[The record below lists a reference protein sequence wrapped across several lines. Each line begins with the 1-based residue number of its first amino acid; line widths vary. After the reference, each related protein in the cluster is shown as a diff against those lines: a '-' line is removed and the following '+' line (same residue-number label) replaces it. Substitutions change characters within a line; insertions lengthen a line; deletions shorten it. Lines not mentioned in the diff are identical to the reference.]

1 MFDDTGWKL
10 TVHGSLQNL
19 PNPVDL
25 PHKQS
30 VIWGETVDGRRVSLF
45 DGYCVFRNRFLMTGN
60 RPKEEWLGLHYSVG
74 RTHVTLDT
82 LVKRLNIKFDALG
95 EWGCWSS
102 SSLYNDAEST
112 ITIPDHTTYS
122 VQCEGAKVSL
132 VCSWMVTDSLDSAT
146 VTREAFLTV
155 EDDIQIRDL
164 QAKWISP
171 LQGLLSFLI
180 LDYATVTETTVRL
193 SDPDQSLTLH
203 LRTPKPLTQDTSPE
217 ERVHMLLTHRQL
229 VASGMN
235 LNTILDNWFQLTGPH
250 RTALNLIQL
259 IYTNPTL
266 HPPAALLIVFM
277 AIEAYHQAEFDASA
291 SPQAEYT
298 DKIRCVLETVPE
310 EYQQWV
316 KERLR
321 SGNRKGQ
328 TRKYREVSKIAESTR
343 RSIEC
348 SWPKFQTTVIKQ
360 RQKAA
365 HPAETDLNDAI
376 SCQAARVGL
385 LWILRHVY
393 LVKIGLSPDAAE
405 RIVSQNQMFRQELD
419 LLFEWYKHLHAS

>member
-10 TVHGSLQNL
+10 TVHGSLEKL
-19 PNPVDL
+19 PGPYDL
-25 PHKQS
+25 PPKQS
-30 VIWGETVDGRRVSLF
+30 AIWGETVDGRRVSLF
-45 DGYCVFRNRFLMTGN
+45 DGYCVSRNRFSMTDN
-60 RPKEEWLGLHYSVG
+60 RPKEEWIGLHYSVG

-82 LVKRLNIKFDALG
+82 FVKRLEIRFDALG

-102 SSLYNDAEST
+102 SRLYNYAEGT
-112 ITIPDHTTYS
+112 ITIPDHTAYT
-122 VQCEGAKVSL
+122 VQHKGARVSL
-132 VCSWMVTDSLDSAT
+132 VCSWMVTDSIDSAT
-146 VTREAFLTV
+146 VTRETFLTV

-164 QAKWISP
+164 QAKWVSP
-171 LQGLLSFLI
+171 LQGFLSFLI
-180 LDYATVTETTVRL
+180 LDYATITETTVRL

-203 LRTPKPLTQDTSPE
+203 LHTPKPITQDTGPQ
-217 ERVHMLLTHRQL
+217 ERVHMLLTHGQL

-235 LNTILDNWFQLTGPH
+235 LDTILDNWFQLTGPH

-259 IYTNPTL
+259 LYTNPTL
-266 HPPAALLIVFM
+266 HPPAALLIAFM

-291 SPQAEYT
+291 SPQAEYA
-298 DKIRCVLETVPE
+298 DKICRVLETIPE

-316 KERLR
+316 KERLL

-328 TRKYREVSKIAESTR
+328 KRKYREVSEIAVSTR
-343 RSIEC
+343 GSIES
-348 SWPKFQTTVIKQ
+348 SWPTFETTVIKQ

-393 LVKIGLSPDAAE
+393 LVRMGLSSDAAE
-405 RIVSQNQMFRQELD
+405 RLIIQNQIFQQD
-419 LLFEWYKHLHAS
+419 LEQLAEWYKHLDTS